1 MAYEWKDR
9 VRFSDTDGERK
20 LSMQAI
26 LNYFQDIATFHAED
40 LGVGIAYLDP
50 QHMAWFLAS
59 WQITVFRYPDYFESV
74 IVGTFPYRFRGSLGY
89 RNFYLKTEAGELLAV
104 ADSIWTLVNVAEGK
118 MALPTE
124 LMLGRYQVEE
134 KLDMNY
140 KGRRIAVPE
149 DMQELPAFPIRRD
162 HLDSN
167 GHVNN
172 GQFVR
177 IAMEQLPIEVKPAE
191 LRAEYKHQI
200 RLGQM
205 VTPQFS
211 VNGERAVVTL
221 STEEDGLC
229 TVVEI
234 SF

>member
-26 LNYFQDIATFHAED
+26 LNYFQDIATFHSED
-40 LGVGIAYLDP
+40 LGVGIAYLNP

-59 WQITVFRYPDYFESV
+59 WQVTVFRYPDYFENV

-89 RNFYLKTEAGELLAV
+89 RNFYLKTEAGEILAV
-104 ADSIWTLVNVAEGK
+104 ADSIWTLMNVEEGK

-124 LMLGRYQVEE
+124 RMLGAYQIEE

-140 KGRRIAVPE
+140 KGRKINVPE
-149 DMQELPAFPIRRD
+149 DMKEMPAFAVRRD

-177 IAMEQLPIEVKPAE
+177 MAMEQLPSEVKPSE
-191 LRAEYKHQI
+191 LRVEYKRQV
-200 RLGQM
+200 RLGQI
-205 VTPQFS
+205 VTPQLS
-211 VNGERAVVTL
+211 INEEHAVVTL

>member
-9 VRFSDTDGERK
+9 VRFSDTDANRK
-20 LSMQAI
+20 LTMQAI
-26 LNYFQDIATFHAED
+26 LNYFQDIATFHSEE
-40 LGVGIAYLDP
+40 LGVGIAYLSP
-50 QHMAWFLAS
+50 QNMAWFLVS
-59 WQITVFRYPDYFESV
+59 WQITVFRYPDYFENV

-89 RNFYLKTEAGELLAV
+89 RNFYLKTEDGEILAV
-104 ADSIWTLVNVAEGK
+104 ADSIWTLMNVAEGR

-124 LMLGRYQVEE
+124 QMMKAYVVEDPLE
-134 KLDMNY
+134 MEY
-140 KGRRIAVPE
+140 KGRRICLPE
-149 DMQELPAFPIRRD
+149 EMDEVPAFAIRRE

-177 IAMEQLPIEVKPAE
+177 IALDQLPMSVKPTE
-191 LRAEYKHQI
+191 LRAEYKHQV

-205 VTPQFS
+205 VTPR
-211 VNGERAVVTL
+211 VALCDGRAVVTL

-229 TVVEI
+229 TIVEV